1 MVILAV
7 LNNWSPPR
15 VSQLVVDANLVIED
29 PYTLTTHHLKS
40 PVGQSLVLSPSG
52 HVVAY
57 VNTAGILMSGSAG
70 VKTNKL
76 EEASAGNSIS
86 FPDGLKTDS
95 INDNGAGVIDIL
107 ESVALATGKSASV
120 DSLLTDGISERTG
133 SANIS
138 LNSKLL
144 VDNIG
149 EKTASHGIVFDD
161 DIQAQEDFEAM
172 LTQDYLSAD
181 DGTVVRWTSASE
193 ETAVN
198 PGLSPGVVIK
208 TVTVPAEYAD
218 PNCSFRVL
226 YSHKTTSAIQG
237 RCRVAINGIPV
248 GAGII
253 SDTTYEDSSE
263 VVTGVTAGDTID
275 IMSWSE
281 SGSDLTAYVKDFI
294 VKSADSIYHP
304 VGASPT
310 WT

>member
-1 MVILAV
+1 MAV

-15 VSQLVVDANLVIED
+15 VSQMLVDSDLSIPS
-29 PYTLTTHHLKS
+29 PYKIYAARLQGFTGAALLLYGGNGGSCGYISDNAK
-40 PVGQSLVLSPSG
+40 LVLTG
-52 HVVAY
+52 HLQ
-57 VNTAGILMSGSAG
+57 TDGIRERTVG
-70 VKTNKL
+70 NKI
-76 EEASAGNSIS
+76 A
-86 FPDGLKTDS
+86 FPNGLKTDV
-95 INDNGAGVIDIL
+95 IDDNGAGTIDIL

>member
-1 MVILAV
+1 MAV

-15 VSQLVVDANLVIED
+15 VSQLLVDADLVIPAAYELCANKIKPSTSAYITAYD
-29 PYTLTTHHLKS
+29 TDGISVCSFRAIGIVMETPKTIHLD
-40 PVGQSLVLSPSG
+40 
-52 HVVAY
+52 VVRER
-57 VNTAGILMSGSAG
+57 TAGHSVTFING
-70 VKTNKL
+70 
-76 EEASAGNSIS
+76 I
-86 FPDGLKTDS
+86 KTDS
-95 INDNGAGVIDIL
+95 IDDNGAGAIDIL
-107 ESVALATGKSASV
+107 ESVALAAGKSASV

-138 LNSKLL
+138 LNSKVL
-144 VDNIG
+144 VDHIG
-149 EKTASHGIVFDD
+149 EKTASHDIVFDD
-161 DIQAQEDFEAM
+161 DIQAQEDFEAK
-172 LTQDYLSAD
+172 LTQDYLSAH

-253 SDTTYEDSSE
+253 SDTTYTDSSE

-275 IMSWSE
+275 IMCWSE
-281 SGSDLTAYVKDFI
+281 SGSDLTAYVKDFV
-294 VKSADSIYHP
+294 VKSEDSIYHP

>member
-1 MVILAV
+1 MAV

-15 VSQLVVDANLVIED
+15 VSQLLVDAD
-29 PYTLTTHHLKS
+29 LTIPDTYKITCMKI
-40 PVGQSLVLSPSG
+40 QADPSG
-52 HVVAY
+52 Y
-57 VNTAGILMSGSAG
+57 LRLL
-70 VKTNKL
+70 NKL
-76 EEASAGNSIS
+76 GNTVLTVTTTAAIIDPTKLFNVNSIAPYAPAVRVD
-86 FPDGLKTDS
+86 FPDGITTDCIDDS
-95 INDNGAGVIDIL
+95 GAAAIDIL
-107 ESVALATGKSASV
+107 ENIALAAGKSASI

-161 DIQAQEDFEAM
+161 DIQAQEDFEAK

-181 DGTVVRWTSASE
+181 DGTVVRWASASE

-226 YSHKTTSAIQG
+226 YSHKTTSALQG

-248 GAGII
+248 KAGII
-253 SDTTYEDSSE
+253 SDTSYEDSSE

-281 SGSDLTAYVKDFI
+281 SGSSLTAYVKDFI

>member
-1 MVILAV
+1 MAV
-7 LNNWSPPR
+7 LCNWSPPR
-15 VSQLVVDANLVIED
+15 VSQLVVDADLMVPN
-29 PYTLTTHHLKS
+29 PYTIY
-40 PVGQSLVLSPSG
+40 
-52 HVVAY
+52 AY
-57 VNTAGILMSGSAG
+57 IIKAFPDSDLLLRNA
-70 VKTNKL
+70 
-76 EEASAGNSIS
+76 AGNSSMKLRAGIDS
-86 FPDGLKTDS
+86 PEFSYGLRV
-95 INDNGAGVIDIL
+95 NRIL
-107 ESVALATGKSASV
+107 EISTSHSVAFPNGIKV
-120 DSLLTDGISERTG
+120 DTIDDNVAGSISILEDIVLNTSKTLTADAILTDGISERTG